1 MSLLRISPAISPLL
15 AAALLLPAGC
25 GSSSKPDDARGN
37 IIVLDEHNYKT
48 TASLAI
54 PTVETAAATDLDI
67 CWTDVAT
74 DIQCHG
80 LSAQA
85 DLDNVSLLRISHLSE
100 EQVEV
105 RLAQGTLTQSEVAG
119 YLDFHTDH
127 SATCTKLSKLSFFGT
142 LIKVTE
148 EYVEDPDFTYLLLF
162 SKGTTPGLG
171 ARAMTFIKPT
181 ATSTNTAVAASA
193 GCGMLDFTADLHTA
207 TSLPVPA
214 AGPWVLDWRDIT
226 RDGQGNAVP
235 FEKIDGVTVGF
246 YAGKTAADL
255 EAKIFDIEMIATTLW
270 DLKLTSGRTADLALA
285 KDRATGAAFAGFDG
299 AETGTWMVA
308 LTCSRCQTPAPI
320 VLAILAP
327 TAGGS

>member
-1 MSLLRISPAISPLL
+1 MAMSPLRISLL
-15 AAALLLPAGC
+15 GVLVLSAGC
-25 GSSSKPDDARGN
+25 GSSSTPDDARGN
-37 IIVLDEHNYKT
+37 VIVRDEHNYKT
-48 TASLAI
+48 DASLAI

-74 DIQCHG
+74 DIQCHSV
-80 LSAQA
+80 SAQA

-100 EQVEV
+100 EQVET
-105 RLAQGTLTQSEVAG
+105 RLAAGTLTQSEVAG

-127 SATCTKLSKLSFFGT
+127 SATCTKLSQLSFFGT
-142 LIKVTE
+142 VIKVAE

-181 ATSTNTAVAASA
+181 AGSTNTAVAARP
-193 GCGMLDFTADLHTA
+193 GCGMLDFTADLHTV
-207 TSLPVPA
+207 TTLPVPV

-235 FEKIDGVTVGF
+235 FEKIDGVTIGF

-255 EAKIFDIEMIATTLW
+255 EAQIFDIEMVATTLW
-270 DLKLTSGRTADLALA
+270 DLKLKSGRTADLSLA
-285 KDRATGAAFAGFDG
+285 TDRASGAAFTGFDR

-308 LTCSRCQTPAPI
+308 LTCSKCQTPAPI
-320 VLAILAP
+320 VLAIVAP
-327 TAGGS
+327 TAGGM